1 MARLFHRWPTLPTRT
16 HADPPDEGGS
26 GPTSSGGPSDSPAG
40 APAVTQSRLGAHPHL
55 VRRQRRQRSQRL
67 LANRAVRDAIVS
79 LAGVVGRPVRNQT
92 GAEIG
97 RLVDVVCRW
106 TGDETYPPVTGL
118 VVRVGRRLAFVDA
131 SAIETIEH
139 TQVLLKTARL
149 DLTDFEP
156 RPGEVTL
163 NDQVLD
169 HQLVDVDGV
178 QVIRAADLYLAPV
191 SGRFSLVGV
200 DISAQSLLRRLGP
213 ARWRPTPTPDRVID
227 WGAIQP
233 FDEVEQG
240 AAPEVRLRTTNE
252 GLERLRPGELAD
264 LLEDLMR
271 PERQRLLD
279 SLTPEEAAD
288 ALEEMD
294 PEELASLL
302 REAEPARAAELL
314 DAMEP
319 DEAVDALRDLNRD
332 ERADIM
338 AALPADKAADLVQ
351 LLGYPEDEAGGFMT
365 TAFLVASTTETV
377 ASLSARLA
385 DHEDCPD
392 ELDAVALVETQGRM
406 VWDLPLLH
414 LLTNPGDT
422 VLGDLVGE
430 AEPVTVDIHA
440 RVDEVAQRLID
451 ARRMSVVVVDDSDRP
466 VGRILADDVLDALL
480 PERGRIHFPRLL
492 Q

>member
-1 MARLFHRWPTLPTRT
+1 MARRLARLPLLPTRN
-16 HADPPDEGGS
+16 APEPPEEGGA
-26 GPTSSGGPSDSPAG
+26 GTPPTPAG
-40 APAVTQSRLGAHPHL
+40 TNRTALHPSP
-55 VRRQRRQRSQRL
+55 RSAARRRQRSQRL

-79 LAGVVGRPVRNQT
+79 LAGIIGSPVRNQA

-97 RLVDVVCRW
+97 RLGDVVCRW
-106 TGDETYPPVTGL
+106 SGEETYPPVTGL
-118 VVRVGRRLAFVDA
+118 VVKVGRRLAFVGA
-131 SAIETIEH
+131 PAIDTIRH
-139 TQVLLKTARL
+139 NAVVLSSARL
-149 DLTDFEP
+149 DLVDFAP

-163 NDQVLD
+163 FEQVLD

-191 SGRFSLVGV
+191 YGRYSLVGV

-213 ARWRPTPTPDRVID
+213 ARWRHHPTPERVID

-233 FDEVEQG
+233 FGDTAQG

-271 PERQRLLD
+271 PERQKLLD

-314 DAMEP
+314 GDMEP
-319 DEAVDALRDLNRD
+319 DEAVDALRDLSVD
-332 ERADIM
+332 ERTEILAVMDQ
-338 AALPADKAADLVQ
+338 AKATDLLR
-351 LLGYPEDEAGGFMT
+351 LLGYNEHEAGGFMT
-365 TAFLVASTTETV
+365 TAFLVAPTTETV
-377 ASLSARLA
+377 ASLAARLA
-385 DHEDCPD
+385 GHEDCPE
-392 ELDAVALVETQGRM
+392 ELDAVALVDHEGRLL
-406 VWDLPLLH
+406 WDLPLLQ
-414 LLTNPGDT
+414 LLVNPGQT
-422 VLGDLVGE
+422 LLADLVGE
-430 AEPVTVDIHA
+430 AEPVTVGIHA
-440 RVDEVAQRLID
+440 QVAEVAERLID
-451 ARRMSVVVVDDSDRP
+451 ARRMSVIVVDEEDRP
-466 VGRILADDVLDALL
+466 VGRILADDVIDALL

>member
-1 MARLFHRWPTLPTRT
+1 MARFFQQWPVLPTRV
-16 HADPPDEGGS
+16 HADPPDDGGS
-26 GPTSSGGPSDSPAG
+26 GTHPPATATSHPRHGEHVHSARP
-40 APAVTQSRLGAHPHL
+40 RL
-55 VRRQRRQRSQRL
+55 RERSQRL

-79 LAGVVGRPVRNQT
+79 LAGVIGRPVRNQQ

-97 RLVDVVCRW
+97 RLHDVICRW

-131 SAIETIEH
+131 STIDTIQH

-149 DLTDFEP
+149 DLTDFQP

-191 SGRFSLVGV
+191 YGRFCLVGV
-200 DISAQSLLRRLGP
+200 DVSTQSLLRRLGP
-213 ARWRPTPTPDRVID
+213 ARWRPTPTPDKVID

-233 FDEVEQG
+233 FGDVEQG
-240 AAPEVRLRTTNE
+240 TAPEVRLRTTHE

-271 PERQRLLD
+271 PERQSLLD

-302 REAEPARAAELL
+302 REAEPARAAQLL
-314 DAMEP
+314 CAMEP
-319 DEAVDALRDLNRD
+319 DEAVDALRDLNRE
-332 ERADIM
+332 ERADIL
-338 AALPADKAADLVQ
+338 AAMPPDRAAELVR
-351 LLGYPEDEAGGFMT
+351 LLGYPENEAGGFMT
-365 TAFLVASTTETV
+365 TAFLVANTSETV
-377 ASLSARLA
+377 ASLTARLA
-385 DHEDCPD
+385 DHDDRVE
-392 ELDAVALVETQGRM
+392 ELDAVALVDDEGRL
-406 VWDLPLLH
+406 VWDLPLLQ
-414 LLTNPGDT
+414 LLINPGDT
-422 VLGDLVGE
+422 GLGDLVGE

-440 RVDEVAQRLID
+440 DVAEVAERLID
-451 ARRMSVVVVDDSDRP
+451 ARRMSVIVVEDERP
-466 VGRILADDVLDALL
+466 VGRILADDVLDAVM

>member
-1 MARLFHRWPTLPTRT
+1 MVRLFQRWPVLPTRA
-16 HADPPDEGGS
+16 HADPPEDGGS
-26 GPTSSGGPSDSPAG
+26 GSRPHTPTATPTRHGDHVHSSRP
-40 APAVTQSRLGAHPHL
+40 RLR
-55 VRRQRRQRSQRL
+55 VRSQRL

-79 LAGVVGRPVRNQT
+79 LAGVVGRPVRNQS

-106 TGDETYPPVTGL
+106 SGEETYPPVTGL

-131 SAIETIEH
+131 SAIDKIEH

-191 SGRFSLVGV
+191 YGRFSLVGV
-200 DISAQSLLRRLGP
+200 DVSTQSLLRRLGP

-233 FDEVEQG
+233 FGEIEQG
-240 AAPEVRLRTTNE
+240 AAPEVRLRTTNK

-302 REAEPARAAELL
+302 REAEPVRAAQLL
-314 DAMEP
+314 SAMEP
-319 DEAVDALRDLNRD
+319 DEAVDALRDLNRE
-332 ERADIM
+332 ERAEVM
-338 AALPADKAADLVQ
+338 AGMPTEKATELVR
-351 LLGYPEDEAGGFMT
+351 LLGYPENEAGGFMT
-365 TAFLVASTTETV
+365 TAFLVATTSDTV
-377 ASLSARLA
+377 ASLTTRLA
-385 DHEDCPD
+385 DHDACPD
-392 ELDAVALVETQGRM
+392 ELDAVALVDQEGRL
-406 VWDLPLLH
+406 VWDLPLLQ
-414 LLTNPGDT
+414 LLINSPDT

-430 AEPVTVDIHA
+430 ADPVTVGLHDH
-440 RVDEVAQRLID
+440 VDEVAERLVD
-451 ARRMSVVVVDDSDRP
+451 ARRMSVVVIEDGRP
-466 VGRILADDVLDALL
+466 VGRILADDVLDALM
-480 PERGRIHFPRLL
+480 PRSRIHFPRLL

>member
-1 MARLFHRWPTLPTRT
+1 MVRLFQRRHGLPTRVHT
-16 HADPPDEGGS
+16 GPPEDGGS
-26 GPTSSGGPSDSPAG
+26 GSHLPSPSTGPTRQGGDHARSTRP
-40 APAVTQSRLGAHPHL
+40 RLR
-55 VRRQRRQRSQRL
+55 VRSQRV

-79 LAGVVGRPVRNQT
+79 LAGVVGRPVRNQG

-106 TGDETYPPVTGL
+106 SGEETYPPVTGL

-131 SAIETIEH
+131 SAIDQIEH
-139 TQVLLKTARL
+139 TQVRLKTARL

-191 SGRFSLVGV
+191 HGRFSLVGV
-200 DISAQSLLRRLGP
+200 DVSTQSLLRRLGP

-233 FDEVEQG
+233 FGETEQG

-271 PERQRLLD
+271 PERQKLLD

-302 REAEPARAAELL
+302 REAEPVRAAQLL
-314 DAMEP
+314 SAMEP
-319 DEAVDALRDLNRD
+319 DEAVDALRDLNRE
-332 ERADIM
+332 ERAEVM
-338 AALPADKAADLVQ
+338 AAMPTDKAAELVR
-351 LLGYPEDEAGGFMT
+351 LLGYPENEAGGFMT
-365 TAFLVASTTETV
+365 TAFLVATTSETV
-377 ASLSARLA
+377 TSLTTRLA
-385 DHEDCPD
+385 DDDACPD
-392 ELDAVALVETQGRM
+392 ELDAVALVDEDGRM

-414 LLTNPGDT
+414 LLINPGDT
-422 VLGDLVGE
+422 VLGELVGE
-430 AEPVTVDIHA
+430 ADPVTVGLHDH
-440 RVDEVAQRLID
+440 VDEVAERLVD
-451 ARRMSVVVVDDSDRP
+451 ARRMSVVVVEDGRP
-466 VGRILADDVLDALL
+466 VGRILADDVLDALM
-480 PERGRIHFPRLL
+480 PRSRIHFPRLL

>member
-1 MARLFHRWPTLPTRT
+1 MSRIFDRLTGVPTRRRS
-16 HADPPDEGGS
+16 DPPEEGGS
-26 GPTSSGGPSDSPAG
+26 GPTATSATPGRHHSARP
-40 APAVTQSRLGAHPHL
+40 RLRH
-55 VRRQRRQRSQRL
+55 RSQRL
-67 LANRAVRDAIVS
+67 LANRAIRDAIVS
-79 LAGVVGRPVRNQT
+79 LAGVVGRPVRNQG

-97 RLVDVVCRW
+97 RLDDVVCRW

-131 SAIETIEH
+131 SAIESIEH

-149 DLTDFEP
+149 DLNDFAP
-156 RPGEVTL
+156 RAGEVTL
-163 NDQVLD
+163 ADQVLD

-178 QVIRAADLYLAPV
+178 QVIRAADLYLAPLF
-191 SGRFSLVGV
+191 GRYCLVGV
-200 DISAQSLLRRLGP
+200 DVSVQSLLRRLGP

-233 FDEVEQG
+233 FGETEQG

-264 LLEDLMR
+264 LLEDLKR

-279 SLTPEEAAD
+279 SLTAEEAAD

-302 REAEPARAAELL
+302 REAEPARAAELVG
-314 DAMEP
+314 AMEP
-319 DEAVDALRDLNRD
+319 DEAVDALRDLTSE
-332 ERADIM
+332 ERAELM
-338 AALPADKAADLVQ
+338 SAMPEDKVADLDR

-365 TAFLVASTTETV
+365 TAFLVAATSETV
-377 ASLSARLA
+377 GSLAARLA
-385 DHEDCPD
+385 SHEDCPE
-392 ELDAVALVETQGRM
+392 ELDAVALVDHQGRM
-406 VWDLPLLH
+406 VWDLALLA
-414 LLTNPGDT
+414 LLINPADT

-430 AEPVTVDIHA
+430 AEPVTLGIRAHV
-440 RVDEVAQRLID
+440 REVAERLID
-451 ARRMSVVVVDDSDRP
+451 ARRMSVVVVDDDDRP
-466 VGRILADDVLDALL
+466 VGRILADDVIDALL
-480 PERGRIHFPRLL
+480 PERGRLHFPRLL

>member
-1 MARLFHRWPTLPTRT
+1 MVRLFHRWPPVPTRDRP
-16 HADPPDEGGS
+16 DPPDEGGS
-26 GPTSSGGPSDSPAG
+26 G
-40 APAVTQSRLGAHPHL
+40 APADRSAATAVGRAHSVRPRLRH
-55 VRRQRRQRSQRL
+55 RSQRL
-67 LANRAVRDAIVS
+67 LANRAIRDAVVS
-79 LAGVVGRPVRNQT
+79 LAGVVGRPVRNQG

-97 RLVDVVCRW
+97 RLVDIVCRW

-131 SAIETIEH
+131 STIDTIEH
-139 TQVLLKTARL
+139 TQVRLKTARL
-149 DLTDFEP
+149 DLTDFAP

-163 NDQVLD
+163 ADQVLD

-178 QVIRAADLYLAPV
+178 QVIRAADLYLAPLY
-191 SGRFSLVGV
+191 GRYCLVGV
-200 DISAQSLLRRLGP
+200 DISTQSLLRRLGP
-213 ARWRPTPTPDRVID
+213 ARWRHTPTPDRVID

-233 FDEVEQG
+233 FGETEQG
-240 AAPEVRLRTTNE
+240 EAPEVRLRTTNE

-314 DAMEP
+314 GAMEP
-319 DEAVDALRDLNRD
+319 DEAVDALRDLTSE
-332 ERADIM
+332 ERAEVM
-338 AALPADKAADLVQ
+338 AVMPEDKVADLVN

-365 TAFLVASTTETV
+365 TAFLVAETSESV
-377 ASLSARLA
+377 ASLAARLA
-385 DHEDCPD
+385 GHDDCPE
-392 ELDAVALVETQGRM
+392 ELDAVALVDHQGRM
-406 VWDLPLLH
+406 VWDLPLLQ
-414 LLTNPGDT
+414 LLINPADT
-422 VLGDLVGE
+422 LLGDLVGE
-430 AEPVTVDIHA
+430 AEPVTVGIHA
-440 RVDEVAQRLID
+440 AVREVAERLID
-451 ARRMSVVVVDDSDRP
+451 ARRMSVVVVDDDDRP
-466 VGRILADDVLDALL
+466 VGRILADDVIDALM

>member
-1 MARLFHRWPTLPTRT
+1 MARLFQRWPSPPTRS
-16 HADPPDEGGS
+16 PSELPDDGAGTAPSTGS
-26 GPTSSGGPSDSPAG
+26 IHRHLPHTQAG
-40 APAVTQSRLGAHPHL
+40 RARI
-55 VRRQRRQRSQRL
+55 RQRSQRV

-79 LAGVVGRPVRNQT
+79 LAGVVGRPVRNQG

-106 TGDETYPPVTGL
+106 SGEETYPPVTGL
-118 VVRVGRRLAFVDA
+118 VVRVGHRLAFVPA

-139 TQVLLKTARL
+139 TQVLLQSARL
-149 DLTDFEP
+149 DLVDFAP

-163 NDQVLD
+163 AEQVLD

-191 SGRFSLVGV
+191 LGQFRLVGV
-200 DISAQSLLRRLGP
+200 DISVQSLLRRLGP

-233 FDEVEQG
+233 FGETEQG

-271 PERQRLLD
+271 PERQKLLD

-319 DEAVDALRDLNRD
+319 DEAVDALRDLNSD
-332 ERADIM
+332 ERAEVM
-338 AALPADKAADLVQ
+338 AAMPAEKVLDLMR
-351 LLGYPEDEAGGFMT
+351 LLGYPENEAGGFMT
-365 TAFLVASTTETV
+365 TAFLVAPTTETV
-377 ASLSARLA
+377 ASLAARLA
-385 DHEDCPD
+385 GHEDCPE
-392 ELDAVALVETQGRM
+392 ELDAVALVDEEGRM
-406 VWDLPLLH
+406 VWDLPLLQ
-414 LLTNPGDT
+414 LLINPGDT
-422 VLGDLVGE
+422 VLADLVGE
-430 AEPVTVDIHA
+430 ADPVTVDIHA
-440 RVDEVAQRLID
+440 HVDEVAERLID
-451 ARRMSVVVVDDSDRP
+451 ARRMSVVVVDDDDLP
-466 VGRILADDVLDALL
+466 VGRILADDVIDALL

>member
-1 MARLFHRWPTLPTRT
+1 MTL
-16 HADPPDEGGS
+16 A
-26 GPTSSGGPSDSPAG
+26 
-40 APAVTQSRLGAHPHL
+40 
-55 VRRQRRQRSQRL
+55 
-67 LANRAVRDAIVS
+67 
-79 LAGVVGRPVRNQT
+79 
-92 GAEIG
+92 
-97 RLVDVVCRW
+97 
-106 TGDETYPPVTGL
+106 
-118 VVRVGRRLAFVDA
+118 
-131 SAIETIEH
+131 
-139 TQVLLKTARL
+139 
-149 DLTDFEP
+149 
-156 RPGEVTL
+156 
-163 NDQVLD
+163 DQVLD

-178 QVIRAADLYLAPV
+178 QVIRAADLYLAPLF
-191 SGRFSLVGV
+191 GRYCLVGV
-200 DISAQSLLRRLGP
+200 DISTQSLLRRLGP
-213 ARWRPTPTPDRVID
+213 ARWRHTPTPDRVID

-233 FDEVEQG
+233 FGETEQG
-240 AAPEVRLRTTNE
+240 AAPEVRLRTTNQ

-302 REAEPARAAELL
+302 REAEPDRAAQLL
-314 DAMEP
+314 VAMEP
-319 DEAVDALRDLNRD
+319 DEAVDALRDLNSE
-332 ERADIM
+332 ERAEVM
-338 AALPADKAADLVQ
+338 AAMPADKVADLAR

-365 TAFLVASTTETV
+365 SAFLIAATSETV

-385 DHEDCPD
+385 DDDACPD
-392 ELDAVALVETQGRM
+392 ELDAVALVDGDGRL

-414 LLTNPGDT
+414 LLINPGDT

-430 AEPVTVDIHA
+430 AEPVTVGIHA
-440 RVDEVAQRLID
+440 RVNEVAERLVD
-451 ARRMSVVVVDDSDRP
+451 ARRMSVVVVEDDRP

>member
-1 MARLFHRWPTLPTRT
+1 MARRLNRLPHVPTRT
-16 HADPPDEGGS
+16 HTGPPEE
-26 GPTSSGGPSDSPAG
+26 SGGAAPGPASTP
-40 APAVTQSRLGAHPHL
+40 PASASTMATTSRPGHGRPHL
-55 VRRQRRQRSQRL
+55 PGARRRSQRV

-79 LAGVVGRPVRNQT
+79 LAGVIGRPVRNQG

-97 RLVDVVCRW
+97 RLDDVVCRW
-106 TGDETYPPVTGL
+106 SGDEVYPPVTGL

-131 SAIETIEH
+131 SAIATIEH

-149 DLTDFEP
+149 DLNDFTP
-156 RPGEVTL
+156 RQGEVTL
-163 NDQVLD
+163 NTQVLD

-191 SGRFSLVGV
+191 AGRFSLVGV
-200 DISAQSLLRRLGP
+200 DVSVQSLFRRLGP

-233 FDEVEQG
+233 FGETEQG

-288 ALEEMD
+288 ALEEMEPD
-294 PEELASLL
+294 ELTSLL
-302 REAEPARAAELL
+302 READPERAAELL
-314 DAMEP
+314 IAMEP
-319 DEAVDALRDLNRD
+319 DEAVDALRDLTSD
-332 ERADIM
+332 ERTGVLTAMPVDKS
-338 AALPADKAADLVQ
+338 AALTR

-365 TAFLVASTTETV
+365 TAFLVATTAETV
-377 ASLSARLA
+377 SSLSARLA
-385 DHEDCPD
+385 VHDDCPD
-392 ELDAVALVETQGRM
+392 ELDAVALVDLEGRM

-414 LLTNPGDT
+414 LLVNPGDT
-422 VLGDLVGE
+422 VLADLVGE
-430 AEPVTVDIHA
+430 AEPVTVGIRAHVA
-440 RVDEVAQRLID
+440 EVAERLID
-451 ARRMSVVVVDDSDRP
+451 ARRMSVMVVDDDDRP
-466 VGRILADDVLDALL
+466 VGRILADDVIDALL
-480 PERGRIHFPRLL
+480 PERGRFHFPRLL

>member
-1 MARLFHRWPTLPTRT
+1 MARFFQRWPSPPTRS
-16 HADPPDEGGS
+16 PGEVPEEGAGS
-26 GPTSSGGPSDSPAG
+26 ATTTG
-40 APAVTQSRLGAHPHL
+40 APHRRLPHTQAGRA
-55 VRRQRRQRSQRL
+55 RIRQRSQRV

-79 LAGVVGRPVRNQT
+79 LAGVVGRPVRNQG

-106 TGDETYPPVTGL
+106 SGEETYPPVTGL
-118 VVRVGRRLAFVDA
+118 VVRVGHRLAFVGA
-131 SAIETIEH
+131 SAIDRIEH
-139 TQVLLKTARL
+139 SQVLLKSARL
-149 DLTDFEP
+149 DLVDFAP

-163 NDQVLD
+163 AEQVLD

-178 QVIRAADLYLAPV
+178 QVIRAADLYLAPMLD
-191 SGRFSLVGV
+191 RFCLVGV
-200 DISAQSLLRRLGP
+200 DVSVQSLLRRLGP
-213 ARWRPTPTPDRVID
+213 ARWRHTPTPDRVID

-233 FDEVEQG
+233 FGETEQG

-252 GLERLRPGELAD
+252 GLEHLRPGELAD

-271 PERQRLLD
+271 PERQSLLD

-319 DEAVDALRDLNRD
+319 DEAVDALRDLNSD
-332 ERADIM
+332 ERAEVL
-338 AALPADKAADLVQ
+338 AAMPQDKVTDLVR
-351 LLGYPEDEAGGFMT
+351 LLGYPENEAGGFMT
-365 TAFLVASTTETV
+365 TAFLIAPTTETV
-377 ASLSARLA
+377 GSLAARLA
-385 DHEDCPD
+385 VHEDCPE
-392 ELDAVALVETQGRM
+392 ELDAVALVDDAGGM
-406 VWDLPLLH
+406 VWDLPLLQ
-414 LLTNPGDT
+414 LLINPADT
-422 VLGDLVGE
+422 VLADLVGE
-430 AEPVTVDIHA
+430 AEPVTVGIRAH
-440 RVDEVAQRLID
+440 VDEVAEHLID
-451 ARRMSVVVVDDSDRP
+451 ARRMSVVVVDDDGRP
-466 VGRILADDVLDALL
+466 VGRILADDVIDALL